1 MNTIMTAGRA
11 RNNNPKPSTE
21 VAPIVVGE
29 LALNSR
35 DWLRVTLGSYEGR
48 QTIDCR
54 KFYKKDDGTLCST
67 PKGLTLALDR
77 LPALAE
83 MITAALDRARA
94 DGLLPAAVAR

>member
-54 KFYKKDDGTLCST
+54 KFYKKDDGTLCPT
-67 PKGLTLALDR
+67 PKGLTLLR
-77 LPALAE
+77 L
-83 MITAALDRARA
+83 
-94 DGLLPAAVAR
+94 VCN